1 MNIFEEK
8 EKVSLRVFAYL
19 WARGAHLHM
28 PLTDEERLCR
38 AAERGDA
45 AAVMRWVDAG
55 GRLVFPWFT
64 LLEVAA
70 GRGNRALVTALLQR
84 GAEVNSLCTLVG
96 RAALGHNS
104 GRTALMA
111 AAAEGHDALV
121 DSLIQH
127 GADVNL
133 QGHNGWTALAL
144 AAQFGHERVVELLLR
159 RGAEVNLQDSQ
170 GGTALMFAMCSA
182 KGSISSSI
190 VKRLLNAGADVTART
205 KNGKTALQIAE
216 DHGGESAVECIR
228 VINEH
233 MGDLQPVVRPEPLS
247 DEGLKAVEAAAC
259 KGNAAV
265 VQAWL
270 NDGGPALVNAFYWRG
285 RSLLMLAASHGQE
298 AVVELLVQNNAD
310 VNARP
315 TVVAKTPLGPPA
327 TSTRANSKNDED
339 LVVTALSLAISNNH
353 PAVVRQLVL
362 AGAQD
367 PGKLVWDAGPDR
379 TACMEVL
386 TAARREMAAAKAGGE
401 GAGSSSD
408 GPTAARAPTRVA
420 GSSAGVSAN
429 EAAAGTASEA
439 AVGAEAAAG
448 AEAAEAGTA
457 AEATVLDITTLR
469 AWLDEH
475 SVEEV
480 ISAAVQQAALEQHP
494 SGVRRVAELL
504 GQPAVE
510 VPTEEAE
517 HTEAV
522 EVAVKAAVKAR
533 DAEWRSRL
541 EAAEERGQFVAES
554 WSRARGRV
562 DVLQDEVV
570 RREKARKQAVE
581 ELARSEQLLAR
592 WRGEQSAL
600 ESLDA
605 AALDELERSV
615 QGGLQRIHQRRV
627 DVLERERCC
636 PICMVAP
643 KDVVLVPCGHM
654 LCGAC
659 QPRLQMT
666 SESPP
671 RQRCPVCQQAVE
683 RHVRTY

>member
-1 MNIFEEK
+1 
-8 EKVSLRVFAYL
+8 
-19 WARGAHLHM
+19 M
-28 PLTDEERLCR
+28 PPTDEERLCR

-70 GRGNRALVTALLQR
+70 GRGNRALVAALLQR
-84 GAEVNSLCTLVG
+84 GADVNSLCTLVG
-96 RAALGHNS
+96 RAALGHNA

-121 DSLIQH
+121 DSLIQQ

-315 TVVAKTPLGPPA
+315 TVVAKTPLGSA
-327 TSTRANSKNDED
+327 ASNARAYSKNDED

-420 GSSAGVSAN
+420 SSSAGVSAN

-504 GQPAVE
+504 GHAVE
-510 VPTEEAE
+510 VPAEAAE

-541 EAAEERGQFVAES
+541 EAAEERGKLVDES

>member
-1 MNIFEEK
+1 
-8 EKVSLRVFAYL
+8 
-19 WARGAHLHM
+19 
-28 PLTDEERLCR
+28 
-38 AAERGDA
+38 
-45 AAVMRWVDAG
+45 
-55 GRLVFPWFT
+55 
-64 LLEVAA
+64 
-70 GRGNRALVTALLQR
+70 
-84 GAEVNSLCTLVG
+84 
-96 RAALGHNS
+96 
-104 GRTALMA
+104 MA

-121 DSLIQH
+121 DSLIQQ

-270 NDGGPALVNAFYWRG
+270 NDGGPVNASYWHG

-298 AVVELLVQNNAD
+298 AVVELLMQNNAD
-310 VNARP
+310 VDACP
-315 TVVAKTPLGPPA
+315 TVALAAASWTPHLRSLAKQL
-327 TSTRANSKNDED
+327 SSDHCHRAYSKNDED
-339 LVVTALSLAISNNH
+339 LVVTALTLAISNNH

-367 PGKLVWDAGPDR
+367 PGKWRRSSTGSWQVWDAGPDR

-504 GQPAVE
+504 GHAVE
-510 VPTEEAE
+510 VPAEAAE

-522 EVAVKAAVKAR
+522 EVVAVKAAVKAR

-541 EAAEERGQFVAES
+541 EATEERGKLVAES

-562 DVLQDEVV
+562 DVLQDEAV

-581 ELARSEQLLAR
+581 ELSRSEHLLAQ